1 MGVCQRISYA
11 SPSFM
16 LHCTICQGRDSIGVS
31 GRAGKADLNSKLTG
45 MVNGAVTINGLVTA
59 GRYRRAFKGA
69 DRASGFNPAIVGVT
83 GMIVRNVSAGFSS
96 RIASYCGFL
105 IVALGVVLSGLTTTA
120 SANSR
125 YAAYVLDANTGQVLY
140 ARNADDRRYPA
151 SLTKMMTIYMIFE
164 AMEAGRISEKSQ
176 VPFSKNAASEPP
188 TKLGVKAGGSITVD
202 TAIRALVTRSANDVA
217 TAVAEFLGGS
227 EAEFARMM
235 TAKARQLGMK
245 STQFRNAH
253 GLPNAQQYTTARDMA
268 ILGVALREHFP
279 RRYAYFSTRS
289 FAYGKQRI
297 NTHNRMFGRV
307 AGVDGIKTGYTRAS
321 GFNLVSSVRDNGRSV
336 VAVVMGGQSGKS
348 RDDHMAALIREHLPR
363 ASRKDAG
370 PLVASRKINPGA
382 ASVQAAAAV
391 ALPRTNIPM
400 PAFRPSGATVDVAAA
415 PTPAPVVAAYAP
427 TPRNS
432 VPMPVAA
439 ADRFA
444 DAIDPVQTASTAR
457 AGWAVQIASSPS
469 QGEAFAAL
477 VRTGKE
483 ASGILGAANAF
494 IEEFENKGTVYYR
507 ARFGG
512 FASKNQAWNACNALK
527 KQKIDC
533 FAAQL

>member
-1 MGVCQRISYA
+1 MVSSKA
-11 SPSFM
+11 SASF
-16 LHCTICQGRDSIGVS
+16 L
-31 GRAGKADLNSKLTG
+31 
-45 MVNGAVTINGLVTA
+45 
-59 GRYRRAFKGA
+59 
-69 DRASGFNPAIVGVT
+69 
-83 GMIVRNVSAGFSS
+83 S
-96 RIASYCGFL
+96 RIAGYAGLL
-105 IVALGVVLSGLTTTA
+105 IVALGVALGGTTDRA
-120 SANSR
+120 SANQR
-125 YAAYVLDANTGQVLY
+125 YAAYVLDANTGQVLF
-140 ARNADDRRYPA
+140 ARNADARRYPA

-164 AMEAGRISEKSQ
+164 AIEAGRITEKTQ
-176 VPFSKNAASEPP
+176 VPFSRNASAEPP
-188 TKLGVKAGGSITVD
+188 TKLGVKAGGSITVE

-217 TAVAEFLGGS
+217 TAVAELLGGS
-227 EAEFARMM
+227 EAKFAQMM
-235 TAKARQLGMK
+235 TAKARQLGMS

-253 GLPNAQQYTTARDMA
+253 GLPNTQQYTSARDMA

-279 RRYAYFSTRS
+279 RRYDYFSTRS

-297 NTHNRMFGRV
+297 TTHNRLLGRV
-307 AGVDGIKTGYTRAS
+307 KGVDGIKTGYTRAS
-321 GFNLVSSVRDNGRSV
+321 GFNLVTSVQSDGRSV
-336 VAVVMGGQSGKS
+336 VAVVMGGQSGRS

-370 PLVASRKINPGA
+370 PLVASRKLTPGA
-382 ASVQAAAAV
+382 TAVSAAAV

-400 PAFRPSGATVDVAAA
+400 PAFRPTGETVDVASAVTAYAATPRSAA
-415 PTPAPVVAAYAP
+415 PMPTTSVPVPSAPVP
-427 TPRNS
+427 T
-432 VPMPVAA
+432 PVAA
-439 ADRFA
+439 ADDRFA
-444 DAIDPVQTASTAR
+444 NAIDPMQTASTAPSS
-457 AGWAVQIASSPS
+457 GWAVQIASSPS
-469 QGEAFAAL
+469 QSEAFAAL

>member
-1 MGVCQRISYA
+1 MVSSKA
-11 SPSFM
+11 SASF
-16 LHCTICQGRDSIGVS
+16 L
-31 GRAGKADLNSKLTG
+31 
-45 MVNGAVTINGLVTA
+45 
-59 GRYRRAFKGA
+59 
-69 DRASGFNPAIVGVT
+69 
-83 GMIVRNVSAGFSS
+83 S
-96 RIASYCGFL
+96 RIAGYAGLF
-105 IVALGVVLSGLTTTA
+105 IVALGIAFGGLTDRA
-120 SANSR
+120 SANPR
-125 YAAYVLDANTGQVLY
+125 YAAYILDANTGQVLF
-140 ARNADDRRYPA
+140 ARDADARRYPA

-164 AMEAGRISEKSQ
+164 AIEAGRISEKTQ

-188 TKLGVKAGGSITVD
+188 TKLGVKAGGSITVE

-217 TAVAEFLGGS
+217 TAVAELLGGS
-227 EAEFARMM
+227 EAKFAQMM
-235 TAKARQLGMK
+235 TAKAKQLGMK

-253 GLPNAQQYTTARDMA
+253 GLPNPQQYTSARDMA

-279 RRYAYFSTRS
+279 RRYDYFATRS

-297 NTHNRMFGRV
+297 NTHNRLLGRV
-307 AGVDGIKTGYTRAS
+307 KGVDGIKTGYTRAS
-321 GFNLVSSVRDNGRSV
+321 GFNLVTSVQSDGRSI
-336 VAVVMGGQSGKS
+336 VAVVMGGKSGRS

-370 PLVASRKINPGA
+370 PLVASRKLTPGTGA
-382 ASVQAAAAV
+382 VTAAAV

-400 PAFRPSGATVDVAAA
+400 PAFRPSGSTVDVAPAVTAYAATPRSAA
-415 PTPAPVVAAYAP
+415 PMPTTAVPVPSAPVP
-427 TPRNS
+427 T
-432 VPMPVAA
+432 PVAA
-439 ADRFA
+439 VGDRFS
-444 DAIDPVQTASTAR
+444 DAVDPMQTASTAP
-457 AGWAVQIASSPS
+457 ATGWAVQIASSPS
-469 QGEAFAAL
+469 QSEAFAAL
-477 VRTGKE
+477 VRTGKD